1 MPLDAFAFRCFYR
14 YFTHRRCCSTR
25 RCLDTCTFTQKLW
38 HTGAF
43 TDKYTQKLYT
53 ESAAY
58 TQVLLHEKVSIHTDS
73 FHKAIFTFTHTHNFC
88 ILLRIGALASV
99 SFHAEV
105 PSHAAAEAFKH
116 RCFSTHNLSH
126 TNTHTAHREAV
137 TPKNFCTD
145 TVSAQML
152 SHTHT
157 ELLHTENLCT
167 QNIFHTQTNF

>member
-1 MPLDAFAFRCFYR
+1 MPLDAFALRCFYR
-14 YFTHRRCCSTR
+14 YFTHGRCCSTR

-43 TDKYTQKLYT
+43 TDEYTQKQYTQKLYT

-73 FHKAIFTFTHTHNFC
+73 FYKAIFTFTHTTFAYFC
-88 ILLRIGALASV
+88 DLLRVGALASV

-116 RCFSTHNLSH
+116 RCFSTHNLSC
-126 TNTHTAHREAV
+126 TNTHTRQEWIIIWSVRNWVLWHA
-137 TPKNFCTD
+137 D
-145 TVSAQML
+145 
-152 SHTHT
+152 
-157 ELLHTENLCT
+157 
-167 QNIFHTQTNF
+167 